1 MKLQITPPSPSS
13 CLLLCFTP
21 PLFSTAAAR
30 GRLQGHLLLLSFPTR
45 RARALTAAFASR
57 RVLFSPCHAAP
68 SARRPP
74 PRRRR
79 GKPKSEPRPSFS
91 CAQEHYKYPS
101 KLILSL
107 FRFFPH
113 SDAPKHLRR
122 PSISTAARA
131 RTRSHPSA
139 TARPKPNPSAPS
151 SCFTGPPRPDPLHCS
166 SPEHRLRRSSSP
178 PIAGARGASASGHP
192 EPRHQCPEVRLDL
205 LFLFPHLWL
214 AVGDLRRRDPA
225 PPPLFPFPNPAKGL
239 CVRVQNFPGTYL

>member
-1 MKLQITPPSPSS
+1 LQITPPSPSS

-79 GKPKSEPRPSFS
+79 GKPKSEPRLSFS
-91 CAQEHYKYPS
+91 RTHEHYKYPS

-107 FRFFPH
+107 FRFFPTPTH
-113 SDAPKHLRR
+113 WNTFAAP
-122 PSISTAARA
+122 A

-139 TARPKPNPSAPS
+139 TARPKSNPPAPS
-151 SCFTGPPRPDPLHCS
+151 SCFTGPPWPDFLRCS
-166 SPEHRLRRSSSP
+166 SPEHRLRHSSP
-178 PIAGARGASASGHP
+178 PP
-192 EPRHQCPEVRLDL
+192 TRLL
-205 LFLFPHLWL
+205 SS
-214 AVGDLRRRDPA
+214 RRRYS
-225 PPPLFPFPNPAKGL
+225 PPRP
-239 CVRVQNFPGTYL
+239 